1 MAAGEQEEQRTLEET
16 PTWAVSIC
24 CFFFILLSLSIEA
37 GLHKLSA
44 ILKKNNRRSLG
55 KALAKIK
62 TEMIKY
68 GFISFLLTISQQIP
82 LSKICVREAVANS
95 FLPCSDPPLMRSLTE
110 EVASWDFGEEKGR
123 SLNATANEVN
133 YCESKGMVS
142 LISNDGIQQLN
153 IFIVFLAVFHIS
165 SCTLTMCLGM
175 AKMRRWKKWE
185 NETQTLEY
193 QIAHDSSR
201 FQYTRQTSVG
211 KRHLNFW
218 SNYSPLL
225 WMVCFLRQFYRSV
238 SKDDYFTLRN
248 GFIAANISVGGNF
261 NFMKFLS
268 RTYDQDFEKIVRIR
282 SWIWIFSILFI
293 FFSAHEFYNHYW
305 LPFIPLVVAI
315 IGGTKLQVVITN
327 MCVDSVK
334 EKAVIKG
341 TILVKPNDD
350 YFWFGRPEW
359 LLYLI
364 QFILLQTSFQLAFF
378 AWTWYEFG
386 PRSCFNREVESIAI
400 HVIMGVTVQILCGY
414 VTLPLYALVTQM
426 GSGMRSAVFTERVT
440 EGLKSWHKRAKQSV
454 SNNNSTSSKY
464 LASLHSRKSESSI
477 KENLSN
483 RGDSR
488 ESNENTMHPLPLPL
502 ASGSGE
508 EEEESTTGET
518 QEEEISTHSISEI
531 KTVEEEENENNNDN
545 NNQIIVRGGT
555 FIGEASFGSSWKNM
569 DSPRTIISKVGSVTE
584 EDDNI
589 SDIYLT

>member
-1 MAAGEQEEQRTLEET
+1 MLQ
-16 PTWAVSIC
+16 V
-24 CFFFILLSLSIEA
+24 
-37 GLHKLSA
+37 
-44 ILKKNNRRSLG
+44 LKKKNRRSLG
-55 KALAKIK
+55 KALAKTK

-68 GFISFLLTISQQIP
+68 GFMSFLLTISQQIP
-82 LSKICVREAVANS
+82 LSKICVREGVANS
-95 FLPCSDPPLMRSLTE
+95 FLPCRDPPLMRSLTE
-110 EVASWDFGEEKGR
+110 EVASDFGEEEEGGR
-123 SLNATANEVN
+123 SFNATANKVN
-133 YCESKGMVS
+133 YCEAKGMVS
-142 LISNDGIQQLN
+142 LISNDAIQQLN
-153 IFIVFLAVFHIS
+153 IFIVFLAVFHILY
-165 SCTLTMCLGM
+165 CTLTMCLGM
-175 AKMRRWKKWE
+175 AKMRRWKRWE

-211 KRHLNFW
+211 KRHLKFW

-225 WMVCFLRQFYRSV
+225 WMVCFLRQFYGSV

-268 RTYDQDFEKIVRIR
+268 RTYDQDFEEIVRIR

-293 FFSAHEFYNHYW
+293 FFSAHEFYSHYW
-305 LPFIPLVVAI
+305 LPFIPLAVAV
-315 IGGTKLQVVITN
+315 IGGTKLQVIITN
-327 MCVDSVK
+327 ICVDSMK

-341 TILVKPNDD
+341 KILVKPSDE

-364 QFILLQTSFQLAFF
+364 QFILIQNSFQLAFF

-386 PRSCFNREVESIAI
+386 PRSCFTREVENIAI
-400 HVIMGVTVQILCGY
+400 EVIMGVTVQLLCGY

-440 EGLKSWHKRAKQSV
+440 EGLKSWHKRAKQSL

-464 LASLHSRKSESSI
+464 LASLHSTKSDSSI
-477 KENLSN
+477 KGTALENYLSN
-483 RGDSR
+483 RGNY
-488 ESNENTMHPLPLPL
+488 NEDTTR
-502 ASGSGE
+502 SGE
-508 EEEESTTGET
+508 EEEESSKPENQ

-531 KTVEEEENENNNDN
+531 KTADEEEENENNNKN
-545 NNQIIVRGGT
+545 IIRGGT

-569 DSPRTIISKVGSVTE
+569 DSPRAIISQIDSVTE
-584 EDDNI
+584 EDNDNI
-589 SDIYLT
+589 TDIYLT

>member
-175 AKMRRWKKWE
+175 AK
-185 NETQTLEY
+185 
-193 QIAHDSSR
+193 
-201 FQYTRQTSVG
+201 
-211 KRHLNFW
+211 
-218 SNYSPLL
+218 
-225 WMVCFLRQFYRSV
+225 VCFLRQFYRSV